1 MSRSGLALVGDI
13 GGTNARFALVD
24 LASPTV
30 ELQASKSLPNAQFAS
45 LQHAIEHYLSGV
57 DATPTRA
64 ARVISCPVTR
74 IGARTTSSRR

>member
-45 LQHAIEHYLSGV
+45 LQHAIEHAGV
-57 DATPTRA
+57 QILGNKPRA
-64 ARVISCPVTR
+64 NALQRMRPFYTLR
-74 IGARTTSSRR
+74 